1 MYDKRT
7 HRKKASMRNLKLTI
21 ATLLFIFLLHAAA
34 ELLYTL
40 VPWLGVVGML
50 GIAAYLLI
58 SAYRSLAGD
67 KDDLSEL

>member
-1 MYDKRT
+1 MYDKST
-7 HRKKASMRNLKLTI
+7 HRKKASMRNLKLT
-21 ATLLFIFLLHAAA
+21 ALTLLFIFVLHATA
-34 ELLYTL
+34 ELLYQI

-58 SAYRSLAGD
+58 SAYKALSGE